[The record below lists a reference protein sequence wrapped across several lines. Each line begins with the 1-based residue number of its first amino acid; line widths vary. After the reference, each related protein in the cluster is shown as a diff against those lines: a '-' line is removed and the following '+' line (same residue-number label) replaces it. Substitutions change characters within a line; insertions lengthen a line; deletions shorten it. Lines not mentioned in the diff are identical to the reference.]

1 MIRVEPNVVLRYF
14 EPIDAFVKVRLFTQ
28 AEAGNLLKDARIS
41 NRRAYVDLVLNACV
55 IELAQIDPV
64 HADKLYDTVVE
75 LNPALD
81 IKRVVIPCAPEGE
94 LHLLGSPTAP
104 SPAPD
109 FRRLRDMEDE
119 LSRRV
124 VGQERAIA
132 SVSRAVKKAMTGL
145 RDPQRPIATFFF
157 VGQTGVGK
165 TELAK
170 ALTVYLFQDAAKM
183 VRVDCSEYQ
192 LPHEYAKLIGA
203 PPGYIGHD
211 QGGLLSEAM
220 RTREHAVVLFDEIE
234 KGDAKVH
241 DLLLQMMDEG
251 FVTDNKARRVPFGNA
266 VLVLTSNVGAEEIAE
281 LKRRIGF
288 TPSLPDRDAIL
299 EETLASLKMRF
310 KPEFV
315 NRLSEV
321 VLFEPIGIGECVRI
335 ARRFLDEVRHH
346 AQAVPL
352 TVIFDND
359 VPRLLAEMGYAP
371 ESGAR
376 EVRRTVEREVEG
388 RLSELLIEGRLN
400 PGDRVIVSVRKDK
413 LDFNRN

>member
-1 MIRVEPNVVLRYF
+1 MIRVETNVVLKYF
-14 EPIDAFVKVRLFTQ
+14 EPVDAFVKIRLFT
-28 AEAGNLLKDARIS
+28 ETEIRNLLRDARIT
-41 NRRAYVDLVLNACV
+41 NRRAYIDLVVNACV
-55 IELAQIDPV
+55 VTPFDPL
-64 HADKLYDTVVE
+64 HAEKLYDAVVE

-81 IKRVVIPCAPEGE
+81 IRHVVIPCGDEKPSE
-94 LHLLGSPTAP
+94 LHLIGA
-104 SPAPD
+104 PAPAPRD
-109 FRRLRDMEDE
+109 FRRLRDMEEE

-124 VGQERAIA
+124 VGQDRAIA

-170 ALTVYLFQDAAKM
+170 ALTVYLFEDAGKM

-203 PPGYIGHD
+203 PPGYVGHD
-211 QGGLLSEAM
+211 QGGVLSEAM
-220 RTREHAVVLFDEIE
+220 RSHDHAVVLFDEIE

-266 VLVLTSNVGAEEIAE
+266 LLVLTSNVGAEEVADI
-281 LKRRIGF
+281 KRRIGF
-288 TPSLPDRDAIL
+288 SQASAPEREQVL
-299 EETLASLKMRF
+299 EQTLASLKTRF

-321 VLFEPIGIGECVRI
+321 VLFEPIGLAECVQI
-335 ARRFLDEVRHH
+335 ARRFLDEVRRH
-346 AQAVPL
+346 AAGVPL
-352 TVIFDND
+352 SIGFTHE

-388 RLSELLIEGRLN
+388 RLSEMLVEGALH
-400 PGDRVIVSVRKDK
+400 PGDRVIIGVVRDR
-413 LDFNRN
+413 LDFTKN